1 MSAQLDVDP
10 GDPTALFDQI
20 LSLSAS
26 GAAQAAVGA
35 LHRLGAS
42 ALVRRTLRRNVLLW
56 ARGMLSASRLEE
68 AYAATCVLQ
77 ALEAADITT
86 RTLCYRVKWRRLA

>member
-1 MSAQLDVDP
+1 
-10 GDPTALFDQI
+10 
-20 LSLSAS
+20 
-26 GAAQAAVGA
+26 
-35 LHRLGAS
+35 
-42 ALVRRTLRRNVLLW
+42 
-56 ARGMLSASRLEE
+56 MLSASRLEE